1 MIPPRADKKCKLK
14 VRGKPQTRMDAARRT
29 CAADLVGSEG
39 SRDGD
44 GGGRR
49 DCLKALWRALQFL
62 QIFIS
67 WPPLPPRPHGRG
79 CRAVRSCMLG
89 RRAMSEGVERGRGKD
104 ISRNYTSFGGH
115 HFGKLSQ
122 LAAHAGDK
130 LITAS
135 PR

>member
-1 MIPPRADKKCKLK
+1 MQIEGARETTDSDG
-14 VRGKPQTRMDAARRT
+14 RG
-29 CAADLVGSEG
+29 AADLVGSEG

-44 GGGRR
+44 GGGR

-67 WPPLPPRPHGRG
+67 WPPLPPRRPILHAWPQGGGRT
-79 CRAVRSCMLG
+79 
-89 RRAMSEGVERGRGKD
+89 ERGRGKD

>member
-1 MIPPRADKKCKLK
+1 MQIEGARETTDSDG
-14 VRGKPQTRMDAARRT
+14 RG
-29 CAADLVGSEG
+29 AADLVGSEG

-44 GGGRR
+44 GGGR

-67 WPPLPPRPHGRG
+67 WPPLPPRP
-79 CRAVRSCMLG
+79 CTAAAPSDPACLAAG
-89 RRAMSEGVERGRGKD
+89 RRENGTWEGKD